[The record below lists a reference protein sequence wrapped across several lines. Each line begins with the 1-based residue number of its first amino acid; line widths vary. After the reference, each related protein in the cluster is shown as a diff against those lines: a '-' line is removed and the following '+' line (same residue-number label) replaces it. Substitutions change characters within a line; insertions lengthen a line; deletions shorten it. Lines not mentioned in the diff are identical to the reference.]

1 KLRFYVCCLVLRV
14 GNRLAVLPLELWILD
29 GHCLV
34 HCRVSG
40 NVRRIVCQRA
50 QSEGIFVDISA
61 LQQQLVNE
69 VSATN
74 VVHQVAELL
83 VTERVI
89 TQVLDDGAS
98 VGVGMRFFDL
108 IFRET
113 GISLEQQGADLVGP
127 EQVYDF
133 LVGQN
138 RVSERRAAAHH
149 HDEKKRHY
157 ALSQRAPK
165 GGCGRERRGSR
176 HGASHTRSVHGFV
189 NLPGDLRQSP
199 EPVWL

>member
-1 KLRFYVCCLVLRV
+1 M
-14 GNRLAVLPLELWILD
+14 
-29 GHCLV
+29 
-34 HCRVSG
+34 
-40 NVRRIVCQRA
+40 
-50 QSEGIFVDISA
+50 
-61 LQQQLVNE
+61 
-69 VSATN
+69 
-74 VVHQVAELL
+74 HQVAELL

-138 RVSERRAAAHH
+138 RVSERRAAANHR
-149 HDEKKRHY
+149 DEKKCH
-157 ALSQRAPK
+157 
-165 GGCGRERRGSR
+165 
-176 HGASHTRSVHGFV
+176 
-189 NLPGDLRQSP
+189 
-199 EPVWL
+199 